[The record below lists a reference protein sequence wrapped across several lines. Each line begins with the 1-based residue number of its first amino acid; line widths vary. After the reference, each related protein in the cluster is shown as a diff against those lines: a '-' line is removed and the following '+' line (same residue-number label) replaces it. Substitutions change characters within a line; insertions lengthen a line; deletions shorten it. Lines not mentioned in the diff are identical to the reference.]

1 MKFSDHKTIQSF
13 GDEWTRFNQKNI
25 ENSELKKIFNSYF
38 KIFPWHKIKKTSE
51 GFDAGCGSGRWAK
64 FVAPR
69 VKVLNCIEPSKAI
82 TVAKKNLSNF
92 NNINFINSTIQDLKI
107 KSDSQDFGYVLGVLH
122 HISDTELALKSCVR
136 ILKKGSP
143 LLIYMYYNFENRP
156 LWFKFLWQISNIF
169 RKLICVLPKKIKFLI
184 CDIIA
189 VLIYY
194 PLSKI
199 YIILERI
206 NFPLKNFPLASY
218 RDKSFYT
225 MRTDSRD
232 RFGTPI
238 EKRFSKKQIYNLMKK
253 SGLEKIKFKNGNPF
267 WLSIGY
273 KK

>member
-38 KIFPWHKIKKTSE
+38 KIFPWHKIKNPLV
-51 GFDAGCGSGRWAK
+51 GFDTGCGSGRWAK

-82 TVAKKNLSNF
+82 KVAKKNLSNF

-107 KSDSQDFGYVLGVLH
+107 KSASQDFGYVLGVLH
-122 HISDTELALKSCVR
+122 HISYTESALKSCVR

-143 LLIYMYYNFENRP
+143 LLIYMYYNFENKP

-169 RKLICVLPKKIKFLI
+169 RKLICMLPKKIKFLI

-194 PLSKI
+194 PLTKI
-199 YIILERI
+199 SIFLERV

>member
-1 MKFSDHKTIQSF
+1 MKISDRKTIQSF

-25 ENSELKKIFNSYF
+25 DNSELMKIFNSYF
-38 KIFPWHKIKKTSE
+38 EIFPWHKIKKNSN

-82 TVAKKNLSNF
+82 DVAKKNLSNF
-92 NNINFINSTIQDLKI
+92 NNINFYNSTIQDLKI
-107 KSDSQDFGYVLGVLH
+107 KSASQDFGYVLGVLH
-122 HISDTELALKSCVR
+122 HISDTESALKSCVR
-136 ILKKGSP
+136 VLKKGSP

-156 LWFKFLWQISNIF
+156 LWFKLLWQISNIF
-169 RKLICVLPKKIKFLI
+169 RKLICILPKKIKFLI

-199 YIILERI
+199 YFILEKI
-206 NFPLKNFPLASY
+206 NFSLKNLPLSLY

-238 EKRFSKKQIYNLMKK
+238 AKRFSKKQIYNLMKK
-253 SGLEKIKFKNGNPF
+253 SGLEKIKFKNGNPY